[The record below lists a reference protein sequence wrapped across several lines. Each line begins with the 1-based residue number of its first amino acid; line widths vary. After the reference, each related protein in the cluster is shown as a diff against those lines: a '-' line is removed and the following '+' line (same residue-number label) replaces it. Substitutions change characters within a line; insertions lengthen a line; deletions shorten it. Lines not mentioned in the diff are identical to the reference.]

1 MHERS
6 FLCAFEKEEPEKVV
20 GVDRVVYEAGV
31 LLLLANHIHQTRDVR
46 PNIALD
52 IGKHG
57 LRGLLVDLI
66 FTHLRLI

>member
-31 LLLLANHIHQTRDVR
+31 LLLLANHVHQARDVR
-46 PNIALD
+46 PNIALAH
-52 IGKHG
+52 IGKQG
-57 LRGLLVDLI
+57 LR
-66 FTHLRLI
+66 

>member
-1 MHERS
+1 MI
-6 FLCAFEKEEPEKVV
+6 CAFDKEEPEKVV

-31 LLLLANHIHQTRDVR
+31 LLLLANHIHQAGDVR

-57 LRGLLVDLI
+57 LRLS
-66 FTHLRLI
+66 

>member
-1 MHERS
+1 MHGRS
-6 FLCAFEKEEPEKVV
+6 FICAFEKEEPEKVV

-31 LLLLANHIHQTRDVR
+31 LLLLANHVHQTRDVR

-57 LRGLLVDLI
+57 LRLS
-66 FTHLRLI
+66 

>member
-1 MHERS
+1 MDRS

-31 LLLLANHIHQTRDVR
+31 LLLLADHVHQTRDVR

-52 IGKHG
+52 IGKQG
-57 LRGLLVDLI
+57 LR
-66 FTHLRLI
+66 

>member
-31 LLLLANHIHQTRDVR
+31 FLLLANHVHQTRDVR

-57 LRGLLVDLI
+57 LRLS
-66 FTHLRLI
+66 

>member
-31 LLLLANHIHQTRDVR
+31 LLLLANHIHQAGDVR

-52 IGKHG
+52 IGQQG
-57 LRGLLVDLI
+57 LRLS
-66 FTHLRLI
+66 

>member
-20 GVDRVVYEAGV
+20 RVDRVVYEAGV
-31 LLLLANHIHQTRDVR
+31 LLLLANHIHQARDVR

-52 IGKHG
+52 IGQHG
-57 LRGLLVDLI
+57 LR
-66 FTHLRLI
+66 